1 MSNEDEEKRNEKK
14 KKKKKKKGRILSF
27 WVGIRRKEM
36 STMQQQQQQQQL
48 GDDGDLQGSV
58 EAFFANTDSAVLM
71 AFRVAK
77 SQASWSVAGRRT
89 RLTTKPR
96 ILVVTGM
103 YAQLGYVYV

>member
-1 MSNEDEEKRNEKK
+1 
-14 KKKKKKKGRILSF
+14 
-27 WVGIRRKEM
+27 M
-36 STMQQQQQQQQL
+36 STMQQQQQQL

-58 EAFFANTDSAVLM
+58 EAFFANTDSTVLM

-96 ILVVTGM
+96 ILVVTGT

>member
-1 MSNEDEEKRNEKK
+1 MSNEDEEKRNEK

>member
-1 MSNEDEEKRNEKK
+1 
-14 KKKKKKKGRILSF
+14 
-27 WVGIRRKEM
+27 M
-36 STMQQQQQQQQL
+36 STMQQQQQQL

-58 EAFFANTDSAVLM
+58 EAFFANTDSTVLM

-103 YAQLGYVYV
+103 YAQLGNVYV

>member
-1 MSNEDEEKRNEKK
+1 MDSEFLSGDWKEE
-14 KKKKKKKGRILSF
+14 
-27 WVGIRRKEM
+27 M
-36 STMQQQQQQQQL
+36 TTMQQQQQQL
-48 GDDGDLQGSV
+48 GDDGDLLGSV
-58 EAFFANTDSAVLM
+58 EAFFANTDSTVLM

>member
-1 MSNEDEEKRNEKK
+1 
-14 KKKKKKKGRILSF
+14 
-27 WVGIRRKEM
+27 
-36 STMQQQQQQQQL
+36 
-48 GDDGDLQGSV
+48 
-58 EAFFANTDSAVLM
+58 
-71 AFRVAK
+71 VAK